1 MILSQPGLLSP
12 CTCGMVAV
20 VNACLSFWASPPAGD
35 EDDLIVDHRTIARAY
50 LRGWFFFAA
59 RPAHRDT
66 SAVPSGAQ
74 LLMYEQAAETRAIEF
89 ARGIQA
95 EPCVKYRQA
104 TVLGCGP
111 MSSLETCG
119 MSGFRV

>member
-1 MILSQPGLLSP
+1 
-12 CTCGMVAV
+12 MVAV

-74 LLMYEQAAETRAIEF
+74 LLMYKQAADFVIYTS
-89 ARGIQA
+89 GTL
-95 EPCVKYRQA
+95 RQA
-104 TVLGCGP
+104 PASYST
-111 MSSLETCG
+111 
-119 MSGFRV
+119 RVWTHVEFGDMRHVRI